1 MVQAKWRNNGP
12 AEASRPGSDT
22 TRTCRKTAMD
32 RLYTNHEEYMEYEGQ
47 TAGLAANCPD
57 PALKPAGY
65 YFVTCSPSSW

>member
-1 MVQAKWRNNGP
+1 
-12 AEASRPGSDT
+12 
-22 TRTCRKTAMD
+22 MD
-32 RLYTNHEEYMEYEGQ
+32 RLYTNHEECMEYEGQ